1 MKNSLHISLNQKINA
16 FLLIVIVNACQI
28 GVGIHG
34 FQRVV
39 YQDAKQD
46 AWIAVILS
54 FIYAHFV
61 AFIMIKTLKMF
72 QDQDLY
78 GIHQMIFGKY
88 FGNFLNSLY
97 VLYCS
102 FAFVSII
109 INYKEVI
116 NTWVFPHLA
125 SSFLYISLLIIVIY
139 TFTGGFRIIIGIST
153 INFLFTLAI
162 PIILLVPLKY
172 ANINSL
178 LPILDN
184 DMINLLKGVY
194 SMTFT
199 IAGFE
204 LINFIYPN
212 VKEKSK
218 VGKYVHIGL
227 LTTLF
232 VYLTTMLIALTYF
245 NGEQLNKLIW
255 ATLSMLSMIKLPFF
269 ERIEILIIC
278 GWMIIILPNL
288 CIYLWAAY
296 RGVIR
301 IKSISPN
308 KFVWSFSIVIFILTL
323 FINTRSQIEM
333 VNNIFSKIAF
343 IIVFIYPFILF
354 IFALIKK
361 LFTKRKVQND
371 ETI

>member
-139 TFTGGFRIIIGIST
+139 TFTGGIWIFIS
-153 INFLFTLAI
+153 IRRCFFFT
-162 PIILLVPLKY
+162 
-172 ANINSL
+172 
-178 LPILDN
+178 
-184 DMINLLKGVY
+184 
-194 SMTFT
+194 TFT
-199 IAGFE
+199 
-204 LINFIYPN
+204 
-212 VKEKSK
+212 V
-218 VGKYVHIGL
+218 
-227 LTTLF
+227 
-232 VYLTTMLIALTYF
+232 AL
-245 NGEQLNKLIW
+245 NN
-255 ATLSMLSMIKLPFF
+255 MV
-269 ERIEILIIC
+269 II
-278 GWMIIILPNL
+278 
-288 CIYLWAAY
+288 
-296 RGVIR
+296 
-301 IKSISPN
+301 
-308 KFVWSFSIVIFILTL
+308 F
-323 FINTRSQIEM
+323 
-333 VNNIFSKIAF
+333 
-343 IIVFIYPFILF
+343 
-354 IFALIKK
+354 
-361 LFTKRKVQND
+361 
-371 ETI
+371 